1 MSPKIRRL
9 TATFEDPRVEA
20 LYVQDVFAR
29 TVKPFT
35 RFSVVMTTLVF
46 LSYGV
51 HDLIV
56 VPSIHVYAWTLR
68 FGLFGPFAIA
78 LIAFTYSRFYE
89 RFYSYAMLS
98 LGLATNAVVMLIGAA
113 AAPGPGFYIYTG
125 YATLFVVIG
134 PFIGKM
140 SVSMQTVYT
149 LLTLLLF
156 LFVELTMV
164 HPAVEVVLS
173 IAVTIVA
180 MGGIG
185 AVAAWQLEMQARD
198 AFLQRRT
205 IRDQLAS
212 LDIEKGK
219 SDALLLNILP
229 AAVAD
234 RLKQDGESIADGF
247 AQVTVLFSD
256 IVGFTKMS
264 DRLEPA
270 EVVRRLNL
278 IFSAFDAIAD
288 RLHVEKIKTIGDA
301 YMVAGGLPDRTDD
314 HAEAIAEMALAM
326 RDVLDE
332 LKPQLGEAVSIRVG
346 MHTGPVVAGVIGKKK
361 FIYDIWGDTVNTA
374 SRMESHALPGT
385 IQLTE
390 ETANELAAK
399 YVVTPRGEIDVKGK
413 GPMKTFF
420 LEGRRQPASS

>member
-1 MSPKIRRL
+1 
-9 TATFEDPRVEA
+9 
-20 LYVQDVFAR
+20 
-29 TVKPFT
+29 
-35 RFSVVMTTLVF
+35 
-46 LSYGV
+46 
-51 HDLIV
+51 
-56 VPSIHVYAWTLR
+56 
-68 FGLFGPFAIA
+68 
-78 LIAFTYSRFYE
+78 
-89 RFYSYAMLS
+89 
-98 LGLATNAVVMLIGAA
+98 
-113 AAPGPGFYIYTG
+113 
-125 YATLFVVIG
+125 
-134 PFIGKM
+134 
-140 SVSMQTVYT
+140 
-149 LLTLLLF
+149 

-326 RDVLDE
+326 RDALDG
-332 LKPQLGEAVSIRVG
+332 LKSQLGEAVSIRVG
-346 MHTGPVVAGVIGKKK
+346 IHTGPVVAGVIGKKK

-390 ETANELAAK
+390 ETAKELAAK
-399 YVVTPRGEIDVKGK
+399 YVITPRGEIDVKGK
-413 GPMKTFF
+413 GPMMTFF
-420 LEGRRQPASS
+420 LEGRRQPASR

>member
-20 LYVQDVFAR
+20 LYVHDVFAR

-35 RFSVVMTTLVF
+35 RFSAVMATLVF
-46 LSYGV
+46 LSYGA
-51 HDLIV
+51 HDAIV
-56 VPSIHVYAWTLR
+56 VPAIRSYAWTLR
-68 FGLFGPFAIA
+68 FGFFGPFALA
-78 LIAFTYSRFYE
+78 LIAFTYSPFYE

-98 LGLATNAVVMLIGAA
+98 LGLVTNAVVILIGAA

-125 YATLFVVIG
+125 YAALFVVIG

-140 SVSMQTVYT
+140 SVAMQTVYT

-156 LFVELTMV
+156 IVIETTLV
-164 HPAVEVVLS
+164 HPAIEVFLS
-173 IAVTIVA
+173 IGVTIVA

-198 AFLQRRT
+198 AFLQRRV
-205 IRDQLAS
+205 IRDQLLS

-219 SDALLLNILP
+219 SDALLLNIRQ
-229 AAVAD
+229 AKVAD
-234 RLKQDGESIADGF
+234 RLKKDGEAIADGF

-278 IFSAFDAIAD
+278 IFSAFDALAD
-288 RLHVEKIKTIGDA
+288 RLRVEKIKTIGDA
-301 YMVAGGLPDRTDD
+301 YMVAGGLPDRSED

-326 RDVLDE
+326 RDVLE
-332 LKPQLGEAVSIRVG
+332 QLKPQLGEAVSIRVG
-346 MHTGPVVAGVIGKKK
+346 IHTGPVVAGVIGKKK

-385 IQLTE
+385 IQITE
-390 ETANELAAK
+390 ETAKALEGK
-399 YVVTPRGEIDVKGK
+399 YVITPRGEIDIKGK
-413 GPMKTFF
+413 GLMKTFF
-420 LEGRRQPASS
+420 LEGRRP

>member
-1 MSPKIRRL
+1 MALRMSPKIHRL
-9 TATFEDPRVEA
+9 TATFEDPQLEA
-20 LYVQDVFAR
+20 LYSHDVFSR

-35 RFSVVMTTLVF
+35 RFSAVMTTLVF

-51 HDLIV
+51 HDAIV
-56 VPSIHVYAWTLR
+56 VPNIRAYAWTLR
-68 FGLFGPFAIA
+68 FGFFGPFAIA
-78 LIAFTYSRFYE
+78 LFAFTYSRFYE
-89 RFYSYAMLS
+89 RFFSFAMLS
-98 LGLATNAVVMLIGAA
+98 LGLVTNTVVLLIGAA
-113 AAPGPGFYIYTG
+113 AAPGPGYYIYTG
-125 YATLFVVIG
+125 YAALFVVIG

-140 SVSMQTVYT
+140 SVAMQTAYT
-149 LLTLLLF
+149 LLTLA
-156 LFVELTMV
+156 LFV
-164 HPAVEVVLS
+164 AVQETLVFPNIEILLS
-173 IAVTIVA
+173 IATTIVA

-185 AVAAWQLEMQARD
+185 ATAAWQLETQARD
-198 AFLQRRT
+198 AFLQRRV
-205 IRDQLAS
+205 IRDQLIS
-212 LDIEKGK
+212 LDVEKGK

-229 AAVAD
+229 AKVAD

-264 DRLEPA
+264 DRLEPG

-301 YMVAGGLPDRTDD
+301 YMAAAGLPDRSDD
-314 HAEAIAEMALAM
+314 HAEAIAEMALEM
-326 RDVLDE
+326 RDALE
-332 LKPQLGEAVSIRVG
+332 KLKPQLGETVSIRVG
-346 MHTGPVVAGVIGKKK
+346 IHTGPVVAGVIGKKK

-385 IQLTE
+385 IQVTA
-390 ETANELAAK
+390 ETAKAIEDK

-413 GPMKTFF
+413 GAMKTWF
-420 LEGRRQPASS
+420 LEGRKS